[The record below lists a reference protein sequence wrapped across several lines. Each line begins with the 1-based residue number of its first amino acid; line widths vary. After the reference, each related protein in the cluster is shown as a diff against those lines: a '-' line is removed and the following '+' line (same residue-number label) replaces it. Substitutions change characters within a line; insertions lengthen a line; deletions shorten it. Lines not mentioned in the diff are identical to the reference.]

1 MKKAGLFYGA
11 TTARSAAVAEKI
23 RQVFGKDEV
32 DIVPIEEA
40 AAHDFKAYDH
50 LIAGTSTW
58 FDGELPTYW
67 DEVVPELR
75 QLDLSGKKVAIF
87 GLGDQTNYPDN
98 FVDGIGLLA
107 DVFTGSGAT
116 LVGLTS
122 PDGYYFYQSKAL
134 RDGKLLGLAIDLDT
148 QPELTDPRIQRW
160 VSQLKKEFGEP
171 EGGR

>member
-11 TTARSAAVAEKI
+11 TTAKSAAVAEKI
-23 RQVFGKDEV
+23 RQAFGKDEV
-32 DIVPIEEA
+32 NVVPIEEA
-40 AAHDFKAYDH
+40 AAHDFKNYDH
-50 LIAGTSTW
+50 LIVGTSTW

-75 QLDLSGKKVAIF
+75 HLDLSGKKVAVF

-107 DVFTGSGAT
+107 DIFTASGAT

-122 PDGYYFYQSKAL
+122 PDGYYFSQSKAL
-134 RDGKLLGLAIDLDT
+134 RDGKLLGLAIDMDT
-148 QPELTDPRIQRW
+148 QPELTDPRIRRW
-160 VSQLKKEFGEP
+160 AEQIKKEFAQAK
-171 EGGR
+171 EGS